1 MVARML
7 FAALLGALIGGAE
20 LVGRYQDKPAAAV
33 FSPSGLLYIAVNA
46 SASTTALITAEA
58 MGWGFALPAGAPA
71 NGAAVAQV
79 MAAAVGSAA
88 IFRSSFMIA
97 QDKGV
102 SIGPILLLSG
112 LLKIVDAAMDRKRA
126 LSRLS
131 TNDLAGLSF
140 AGDHAALAELCS
152 HAIRRYELAE
162 AQRLGELA
170 ADLRARDDLT
180 DADKLDCFGLELSRL
195 VGERAL
201 RKAAERL
208 RDRPELAEAPAPA
221 AVVEEVVTAAATSG
235 EEESEFASRLGGS
248 RRLARRSEY

>member
-46 SASTTALITAEA
+46 SASTAALITAEA
-58 MGWGFALPAGAPA
+58 MGWGFALPDGAPPV
-71 NGAAVAQV
+71 GASVAQV

-102 SIGPILLLSG
+102 SIGPILLLSS

-131 TNDLAGLSF
+131 TNALAGLSF
-140 AGDHAALAELCS
+140 ANDHAALAELCS

-170 ADLRARDDLT
+170 ADLRSRDDLT

-208 RDRPELAEAPAPA
+208 RDRPEQEEEAPAAA
-221 AVVEEVVTAAATSG
+221 AVVEEVVAAPAP
-235 EEESEFASRLGGS
+235 EEENEFASRLGGG

>member
-46 SASTTALITAEA
+46 SASTAALIAAEA
-58 MGWGFALPAGAPA
+58 MGWGFALPEGAPA
-71 NGAAVAQV
+71 VGGSVAQV
-79 MAAAVGSAA
+79 MAAAVGAAA

-140 AGDHAALAELCS
+140 VNDHAALAELCS
-152 HAIRRYELAE
+152 HAIRRYELSE

-195 VGERAL
+195 VGEKAL

-208 RDRPELAEAPAPA
+208 RDRPDLEEVPAPA
-221 AVVEEVVTAAATSG
+221 AVVEEVVPAADA
-235 EEESEFASRLGGS
+235 EEETDFASRLGGS

>member
-46 SASTTALITAEA
+46 SASTAALIAAEA
-58 MGWGFALPAGAPA
+58 MGWGFALPEGAPA
-71 NGAAVAQV
+71 VGASVAQV
-79 MAAAVGSAA
+79 MAAAVGAAA

-126 LSRLS
+126 LGRLS

-140 AGDHAALAELCS
+140 VNDHAALAELCS

-195 VGERAL
+195 VGEKAL

-208 RDRPELAEAPAPA
+208 RDRPELEEAPAPAPA
-221 AVVEEVVTAAATSG
+221 AVVEEVVPAVDT
-235 EEESEFASRLGGS
+235 EEETDFASRLGGS

>member
-7 FAALLGALIGGAE
+7 FAALLGAIIGGAE
-20 LVGRYQDKPAAAV
+20 LVGRYQDKPASAV
-33 FSPSGLLYIAVNA
+33 FSPSGLLYVVVNA
-46 SASTTALITAEA
+46 SASTLALIVAEA
-58 MGWGFALPAGAPA
+58 MNWRFDLPAGTPA
-71 NGAAVAQV
+71 IGGAVAQV

-88 IFRSSFMIA
+88 VFRSSFMIA

-126 LSRLS
+126 LCRLS
-131 TNDLAGLSF
+131 GNDLNGLSF
-140 AGDHAALAELCS
+140 VKDHAALAELCS
-152 HAIRRYELAE
+152 HALRRYELAE

-208 RDRPELAEAPAPA
+208 RDRPAL
-221 AVVEEVVTAAATSG
+221 EEVAVTVEDVPEVDTD
-235 EEESEFASRLGGS
+235 FASRLGGG
-248 RRLARRSEY
+248 RRLARRSGEY

>member
-7 FAALLGALIGGAE
+7 FAALFGAVIGVAE

-33 FSPSGLLYIAVNA
+33 FSPSGMLYVIVNA
-46 SASTTALITAEA
+46 SASTLALIMAES
-58 MGWGFALPAGAPA
+58 MGWRFALPQGAPPI
-71 NGAAVAQV
+71 GADVAQV
-79 MAAAVGSAA
+79 MAAAIGSAA
-88 IFRSSFMIA
+88 VFRSSFMIA
-97 QDKGV
+97 QDKGI

-126 LSRLS
+126 LSRLAG
-131 TNDLAGLSF
+131 NDLHGLSF
-140 AGDHAALAELCS
+140 ARDHAALAELCS
-152 HAIRRYELAE
+152 HALRRYDLAE

-201 RKAAERL
+201 RRAADRL
-208 RDRPELAEAPAPA
+208 RDRPSL
-221 AVVEEVVTAAATSG
+221 EEVAVTVEDVQEVET
-235 EEESEFASRLGGS
+235 EFTSRLGGG

>member
-46 SASTTALITAEA
+46 SASTAALIAAEA
-58 MGWGFALPAGAPA
+58 MGWGFALPDGAPPV
-71 NGAAVAQV
+71 GASVAQV
-79 MAAAVGSAA
+79 MAAAVGAAA

-112 LLKIVDAAMDRKRA
+112 LLKIVDAAMERKRA

-131 TNDLAGLSF
+131 TNDLNGLSF
-140 AGDHAALAELCS
+140 ANDHAALAELCS
-152 HAIRRYELAE
+152 HAIRRYELSE

-208 RDRPELAEAPAPA
+208 RDRPELEEVPAPA
-221 AVVEEVVTAAATSG
+221 AVVEEVVAPVAT
-235 EEESEFASRLGGS
+235 EEETEFASRLGGS